1 MSVDRTPSK
10 FDESV
15 RMPYTATQADIIR
28 AERISELEVGQ
39 LYLAECGVEF
49 VVVMYLGEH
58 PKPMFKPKSSRI
70 LCKEK
75 FV

>member
-1 MSVDRTPSK
+1 MLSMSVDRTPSK

-49 VVVMYLGEH
+49 VVVM
-58 PKPMFKPKSSRI
+58 
-70 LCKEK
+70 
-75 FV
+75 